1 MDLPESAVLAWWAT
15 AWFRG
20 HVGPDELLDALDG
33 FHQVTGLDAEPVPLL
48 PALGRLRS
56 AGATSVGLA
65 LPAPGILAGLG
76 GPGGFNKAA
85 LEAGEA
91 VVLDGAG
98 LGLVP
103 HRAGA
108 GVSWQLE
115 PAARRQLV
123 DLGEADRSL
132 RTALVATADR
142 LAALDVARWRPEVAD
157 ELMNLRRVASLDAPP
172 GTPAAAV
179 DLATR
184 AGRAAYV
191 VELALEDDGGAVSA
205 WEIAQREEALRP
217 LDLAA
222 RHAVVAACSPEVWPP
237 G

>member
-1 MDLPESAVLAWWAT
+1 MDLPESGVLAWWAT

-20 HVGPDELLDALDG
+20 HVGPDDLLDALDG
-33 FHQVTGLDAEPVPLL
+33 IHQVTGLDDEPVSLL
-48 PALGRLRS
+48 PALGRLRT
-56 AGATSVGLA
+56 AGATSAGLA
-65 LPAPGILAGLG
+65 LPSPGILAGLG
-76 GPGGFNKAA
+76 GPREFNQAA

-91 VVLDGAG
+91 VVLDGSG

-108 GVSWQLE
+108 GVSWRVH

-123 DLGEADRSL
+123 DLGEADRAL
-132 RTALVATADR
+132 RTALIATGDR

-157 ELMNLRRVASLDAPP
+157 ELMNLRRAAPVDAPR
-172 GTPAAAV
+172 GTPGAAV

-184 AGRAAYV
+184 ATRAAYV
-191 VELALEDDGGAVSA
+191 VDVALEDHGGAVSA
-205 WEIAQREEALRP
+205 WEIAEREDALRP

-222 RHAVVAACSPEVWPP
+222 RNALVAACSPEVWPP
-237 G
+237 D